1 MSTMRRS
8 NNPFRTSGVIQPP
21 YFTDREQEVARLR
34 EAMGTPGGK
43 LIVSGERRMGKT
55 SALVVALAA
64 HREEGGLGIL
74 ADFSTASTPVDLG
87 NRILSAATRELH
99 RRWQDK
105 VMDFFRQLRPEVT
118 LGTDVAGQPT
128 ASFGLTLREATPDD
142 QYETVA
148 GVLDALERMFGERG
162 ESFAIVL
169 DEFQEIHGLGGEQAE
184 WRLRGVAQ
192 HHQHLSYVFAG
203 SRTSLIRR
211 MQEKNRA
218 FYQLADRMPFGP
230 IDPEHMADWIE
241 ERMGEGSVNAAGA
254 GEIVVALAGPR
265 TRDIVQ
271 LARKTFDLAVTAGEA
286 REPVVAAAFRE
297 LIAEEDDPV
306 RLYWDALT
314 PAQQNVLRAIAAGE
328 QQLTG
333 KGAQRRFA
341 LSSAPAVRKAAEKFE
356 EDGFVMRTSE
366 GSYACD
372 SPFVRGWLIQHTLPD
387 LGLHWDP
394 AKLPGG

>member
-1 MSTMRRS
+1 MP
-8 NNPFRTSGVIQPP
+8 NPFRTSGVIQPP
-21 YFTDREQEVARLR
+21 YFTDREPEVARLLQ
-34 EAMGTPGGK
+34 AMRTEGGK

-55 SALVVALAA
+55 SALVVALTA
-64 HREEGGLGIL
+64 HREAGGLGIL
-74 ADFSTASTPVDLG
+74 ADFSTASTPVDLS
-87 NRILSAATRELH
+87 NRILAAATRELH
-99 RRWQDK
+99 RRWQDR
-105 VMDFFRQLRPEVT
+105 VLDFFRLLRPEVT
-118 LGTDVAGQPT
+118 LGTDPTGQPT
-128 ASFGLTLREATPDD
+128 ASFGLRLREASPED

-148 GVLDALERMFGERG
+148 GVLDALERMFADRG
-162 ESFAIVL
+162 ESFAVVL

-184 WRLRGVAQ
+184 WRLRGVTQ

-218 FYQLADRMPFGP
+218 FYQLADRLPFGS
-230 IDPEHMADWIE
+230 IDPEHMAGWIDA
-241 ERMGEGSVNAAGA
+241 RMRAGGLRA
-254 GEIVVALAGPR
+254 GQVGAVIVALAGPR

-271 LARKTFDLAVTAGEA
+271 LARKTFDLAAPAGKVSE
-286 REPVVAAAFRE
+286 ETVGSAFRE
-297 LIAEEDDPV
+297 LILEEDDPV

-328 QQLTG
+328 RQLTG

-356 EDGFVMRTSE
+356 EDGVVMRSPD
-366 GSYACD
+366 GSYDCD

-394 AKLPGG
+394 ARIPPP

>member
-1 MSTMRRS
+1 MGK
-8 NNPFRTSGVIQPP
+8 NPFRTSGVIQPP
-21 YFTDREQEVARLR
+21 YFTDREREVTRMR
-34 EAMGTPGGK
+34 EAMRTPGGK

-55 SALVVALAA
+55 SALVVALAE
-64 HREEGGLGIL
+64 HRREGGLGIL

-87 NRILSAATRELH
+87 NRLLAAATRELH
-99 RRWQDK
+99 RRWQDR

-118 LGTDVAGQPT
+118 LGTDPTGQPT
-128 ASFGLTLREATPDD
+128 ASFGLRLREASADD

-148 GVLDALERMFGERG
+148 GVLDALERLFAER
-162 ESFAIVL
+162 EENFAIVL

-184 WRLRGVAQ
+184 WRLRGVTQ
-192 HHQHLSYVFAG
+192 HHQQLSYIFAG

-218 FYQLADRMPFGP
+218 FYQLADRLPFGP
-230 IDPEHMADWIE
+230 IDPGHMADWID
-241 ERMGEGSVNAAGA
+241 ERMRTAGISVGGAGA
-254 GEIVVALAGPR
+254 TIVALAGPR

-271 LARKTFDLAVTAGEA
+271 LARKSFDLAAGSGRVDDAVVTS
-286 REPVVAAAFRE
+286 AFRE
-297 LIAEEDDPV
+297 LITEEDDPV

-328 QQLTG
+328 AQLTG

-341 LSSAPAVRKAAEKFE
+341 LSSPPAVRKAAEKFE
-356 EDGFVMRTSE
+356 EDGFVVRTDD

-394 AKLPGG
+394 ARLPPWE

>member
-1 MSTMRRS
+1 MR
-8 NNPFRTSGVIQPP
+8 NPFRTSGVIQPP
-21 YFTDREQEVARLR
+21 YFTDREIEVARLL
-34 EAMGTPGGK
+34 EAMRTEGGK

-64 HREEGGLGIL
+64 HRAAGGLGIL
-74 ADFSTASTPVDLG
+74 ADFSTASTPVDLS
-87 NRILSAATRELH
+87 NRILAAATRELH
-99 RRWQDK
+99 RRWQDR
-105 VMDFFRQLRPEVT
+105 VLDFFRQLRPEVT
-118 LGTDVAGQPT
+118 LGTDPTGQPT
-128 ASFGLTLREATPDD
+128 ASFGLRLREASPED

-148 GVLDALERMFGERG
+148 GVLDALEGMFAERG
-162 ESFAIVL
+162 ESFAVVL

-184 WRLRGVAQ
+184 WRLRGVTQ

-218 FYQLADRMPFGP
+218 FYQLADRLPFGP
-230 IDPEHMADWIE
+230 IEPGHMAGWID
-241 ERMGEGSVNAAGA
+241 ERMREGGIRAGQVGET
-254 GEIVVALAGPR
+254 IVALAGPR

-271 LARKTFDLAVTAGEA
+271 LARKTFDLAAMAGEVSA
-286 REPVVAAAFRE
+286 EVVGSAFRE
-297 LIAEEDDPV
+297 LIGEEDDPV

-328 QQLTG
+328 RQLTG

-356 EDGFVMRTSE
+356 EDGVVMRTPE
-366 GSYACD
+366 GSYDCD

-394 AKLPGG
+394 ARIPSQ

>member
-1 MSTMRRS
+1 
-8 NNPFRTSGVIQPP
+8 
-21 YFTDREQEVARLR
+21 
-34 EAMGTPGGK
+34 
-43 LIVSGERRMGKT
+43 MGKT

-74 ADFSTASTPVDLG
+74 ADFSTASTPLDLG
-87 NRILSAATRELH
+87 NRVLSAATRELH
-99 RRWQDK
+99 RRWQDR

-118 LGTDVAGQPT
+118 LGTDPLGQPT
-128 ASFGLTLREATPDD
+128 ASFGLGLREASTDE
-142 QYETVA
+142 QYQTVA

-169 DEFQEIHGLGGEQAE
+169 DEFQEIHGLGGEDAE
-184 WRLRGVAQ
+184 WRLRGVTQ
-192 HHQHLSYVFAG
+192 HHQHVSYVFAG

-218 FYQLADRMPFGP
+218 FYQLADRLPFGP
-230 IDPEHMADWIE
+230 IDPEHMAGWID
-241 ERMGEGSVNAAGA
+241 ERMQTGKVRGEAG
-254 GEIVVALAGPR
+254 GTIVALAGPR

-271 LARKTFDLAVTAGEA
+271 LARKSFDLARPAGGVDEA
-286 REPVVAAAFRE
+286 VVADAFRE

-314 PAQQNVLRAIAAGE
+314 SAQQNVLRAIAAGE
-328 QQLTG
+328 AQLTG
-333 KGAQRRFA
+333 RGAQRRFA
-341 LSSAPAVRKAAEKFE
+341 LSSPPAVRKAAEKFE
-356 EDGFVMRTSE
+356 DDGFVVRAAD
-366 GSYACD
+366 GSYECD

-394 AKLPGG
+394 ARLPPG